1 MLALNS
7 GSLTESAPESPFW
20 VGTNDRMAA
29 GDAPGMR
36 EDDAVS
42 FSGDEDGDGSMDA
55 GCIDAE
61 DVAALLD
68 EREAAAPD
76 EPLSLAT
83 IARRN
88 LPDDFLELAE
98 PEAIARAVAKLD
110 QVRLDRCRLASFVG
124 GVSVEVR
131 RASFANVT
139 ALYLQH
145 NRLTSTRGVDGETL
159 PRLRFLALQGNRLR
173 AVAELGTLRHLALL
187 DLSENPNL
195 SRLDELVS
203 AMPSS
208 MRFLSCAGCGCA
220 ADGDYRAALVA
231 SLPRLKKLDGVDVT
245 GRERDDAMAAFGED
259 EGNRGDRTSSSGGG
273 AQRERRSAAKAV
285 GWSSARNESTA
296 ASSSF
301 GDAARSRE
309 IRAMLPMLE
318 DPEMLVDAMGA
329 AVRSLALDAVGEMDA
344 RADDV
349 RSNARNARATR
360 DGDAD
365 LTMEARVRA
374 ARRRQ
379 DASIT
384 EAGTMMP
391 FDEFASPEVL

>member
-1 MLALNS
+1 
-7 GSLTESAPESPFW
+7 
-20 VGTNDRMAA
+20 MAA
-29 GDAPGMR
+29 GDAKTGMR

-42 FSGDEDGDGSMDA
+42 FSGDEDEDASMDA
-55 GCIDAE
+55 GGIDAE

-83 IARRN
+83 VARRN

-124 GVSVEVR
+124 GMSVEVR
-131 RASFANVT
+131 VASFANVT
-139 ALYLQH
+139 ALYLQR
-145 NRLTSTRGVDGETL
+145 NRLTSTRGVDGTTL

-173 AVAELGTLRHLALL
+173 AVAELGTLPNLALL
-187 DLSENPNL
+187 DLSENPRL
-195 SRLDELVS
+195 GRLDELVAS
-203 AMPSS
+203 MPSS
-208 MRFLSCAGCGCA
+208 MRFLRCVGCGCA
-220 ADGDYRAALVA
+220 TDGDYRAALVA
-231 SLPRLKKLDGVDVT
+231 SLPRLKRLDGVDVT

-259 EGNRGDRTSSSGGG
+259 EDEGKGEGKGEGEEKDEEEGNRGDPTR
-273 AQRERRSAAKAV
+273 ARRERRSAV
-285 GWSSARNESTA
+285 PTTGGSSARNEPSSSF
-296 ASSSF
+296 ASSSSSLAF

-318 DPEMLVDAMGA
+318 DPEVLDAMGA
-329 AVRSLALDAVGEMDA
+329 AVRTLAMDAVGEMDA

-360 DGDAD
+360 DDDAD

-379 DASIT
+379 DASIA

-391 FDEFASPEVL
+391 FDEFAVPGAEVLGGS

>member
-1 MLALNS
+1 
-7 GSLTESAPESPFW
+7 
-20 VGTNDRMAA
+20 
-29 GDAPGMR
+29 MR

-42 FSGDEDGDGSMDA
+42 FSGDEDGDASMDA
-55 GCIDAE
+55 GGIDAE

-83 IARRN
+83 VARRN

-124 GVSVEVR
+124 GMSVEVR
-131 RASFANVT
+131 KASFANVT
-139 ALYLQH
+139 ALYLQR

-159 PRLRFLALQGNRLR
+159 PRLRFLELQGNRIR
-173 AVAELGTLRHLALL
+173 AVAELGTLPNLALL
-187 DLSENPNL
+187 DLSENPRL

-203 AMPSS
+203 SMPPS
-208 MRFLSCAGCGCA
+208 MRFLSCVGCGCA
-220 ADGDYRAALVA
+220 TDVDYRAALVA

-259 EGNRGDRTSSSGGG
+259 EDEGDDEGEGETQGARREDRSTAKTMGGSSS
-273 AQRERRSAAKAV
+273 
-285 GWSSARNESTA
+285 SSARNEPTV
-296 ASSSF
+296 ASSSSSFGF

-360 DGDAD
+360 DDDAD

-391 FDEFASPEVL
+391 FDEFAGPEVL